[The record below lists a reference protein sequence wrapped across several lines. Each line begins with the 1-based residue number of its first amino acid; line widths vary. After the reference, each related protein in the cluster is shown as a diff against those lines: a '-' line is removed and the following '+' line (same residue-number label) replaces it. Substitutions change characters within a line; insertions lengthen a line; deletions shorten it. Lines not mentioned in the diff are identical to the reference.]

1 MTRFSCTLE
10 KITKII
16 GSTKLLK
23 TGNLIPDY
31 TIIDNW
37 ILNVLSHG
45 LLEVPQFLPFKLIV
59 FMIVFSSPS
68 ESNLY
73 PIQKFNTVIKSSMC
87 RLLVVKLTGSSD
99 QDFGD
104 YSNGKETA
112 ELNLLV
118 YSFCFFYQE
127 SRKLILAKNYRRI
140 THVKISCCE

>member
-37 ILNVLSHG
+37 ILNVLSHL

-87 RLLVVKLTGSSD
+87 RLLVVKLTDSSD

-118 YSFCFFYQE
+118 
-127 SRKLILAKNYRRI
+127 
-140 THVKISCCE
+140 